1 MKTIEILR
9 NATIVYI
16 DGVRERYDA
25 IHVTDKKIVTGRV
38 FKTDGNE
45 KFGAYGFISRRNVK
59 QIYDGS
65 KKKIPKMEL

>member
-1 MKTIEILR
+1 MKMIEVLR

-38 FKTDGNE
+38 FKTGRKE
-45 KFGAYGFISRRNVK
+45 EFGAYGFISRKNVK

>member
-1 MKTIEILR
+1 MKLIEILK
-9 NATIVYI
+9 NATIVYN
-16 DGVRERYDA
+16 DGVKERYDA
-25 IHVTDKKIVTGRV
+25 IHVTDKKVITGRV
-38 FKTDGNE
+38 LKTGRTE